1 MPHPT
6 DIHVGQRVK
15 QARLAR
21 KMSQTALGK
30 SLGVSFQQV
39 QKYESGVNRIGSS
52 RLWDIAGLL
61 ETPVSF
67 FFEGLKGKSGNS
79 TVEPALNRHSLEL
92 ARAIEQL
99 PDGDVKRRFIR
110 LVEACLQARTK
121 RTG

>member
-6 DIHVGQRVK
+6 DVHVGQRVR

-21 KMSQTALGK
+21 KMSQTSLGR

-52 RLWDIAGLL
+52 RLWDIASLL
-61 ETPVSF
+61 NTPVSF
-67 FFEGLKGKSGNS
+67 FFEGLRPNARKSKE
-79 TVEPALNRHSLEL
+79 EPALNRQSIEL

-99 PDGDVKRRFIR
+99 PDADVKRRFIR
-110 LVEACLQARTK
+110 LIDACVRARS
-121 RTG
+121 G

>member
-6 DIHVGQRVK
+6 DVHVGQRVK

-21 KMSQTALGK
+21 SMSQTALGK

-52 RLWDIAGLL
+52 RLWDIANLL

-67 FFEGLKGKSGNS
+67 FFEGLNKKGRPRRE
-79 TVEPALNRHSLEL
+79 EPALSRQSIEL

-99 PDGDVKRRFIR
+99 PDADLKKHFIR
-110 LVEACLQARTK
+110 LVQACIQTRNT
-121 RTG
+121 